1 METGGLAPCVALCG
15 AKTVE
20 SSTPLKSTRLWF
32 WLMRFS
38 FLWALL
44 RRRTLRF
51 ILIVAF
57 LCWLFNYFA
66 SQKSR
71 TPGAAF
77 EINPK
82 PFSHDTKDKS
92 KTEEYEDRADEEESS
107 RAAQRTKHKNNS
119 HRVMLKHGLAGH
131 HFKDNGLLEVNP
143 EGRHPIFDLISR
155 AEKAWEEK
163 LSRQSR
169 TLAEA
174 IDEYRKRYQR
184 EPPIGFDNW

>member
-1 METGGLAPCVALCG
+1 
-15 AKTVE
+15 
-20 SSTPLKSTRLWF
+20 
-32 WLMRFS
+32 
-38 FLWALL
+38 
-44 RRRTLRF
+44 
-51 ILIVAF
+51 
-57 LCWLFNYFA
+57 
-66 SQKSR
+66 
-71 TPGAAF
+71 
-77 EINPK
+77 
-82 PFSHDTKDKS
+82 
-92 KTEEYEDRADEEESS
+92 
-107 RAAQRTKHKNNS
+107 
-119 HRVMLKHGLAGH
+119 MLKHGLAGH